1 MNAFLI
7 TCSRFGKMEGR
18 DLDYRW
24 EGWQQSAAP
33 TYLTSSSRRR
43 PSCAHRSF
51 EAILVATCLVVAG
64 ASFLAAADE
73 AGNKWSDLAFSNSI
87 SFMTGGFL
95 ALLAAMTR
103 FGWLLNLS
111 FLPSVWAMACQ
122 GLDQYG
128 GSGNIAILTY
138 VFDTCVVAIAVG
150 VVVARCCQAQSGVDA
165 YDEEDYDDGYDEE
178 DNDDGI
184 QAHSGPTRGTSMHKE
199 IV

>member
-1 MNAFLI
+1 
-7 TCSRFGKMEGR
+7 MEGR
-18 DLDYRW
+18 DLDYRR
-24 EGWQQSAAP
+24 EGWQHSAAP

-43 PSCAHRSF
+43 RPSGAHRLF

-87 SFMTGGFL
+87 SFMTGGFM

-111 FLPSVWAMACQ
+111 FLPSVWATACQ

-128 GSGNIAILTY
+128 GSNDIVNLTY
-138 VFDTCVVAIAVG
+138 VFDACVVAIAVG
-150 VVVARCCQAQSGVDA
+150 VVVARCRQAQSGVDA
-165 YDEEDYDDGYDEE
+165 YDEEDYDDGYDDEE
-178 DNDDGI
+178 DDDDGI
-184 QAHSGPTRGTSMHKE
+184 QAHSGPTRGTPMHKE